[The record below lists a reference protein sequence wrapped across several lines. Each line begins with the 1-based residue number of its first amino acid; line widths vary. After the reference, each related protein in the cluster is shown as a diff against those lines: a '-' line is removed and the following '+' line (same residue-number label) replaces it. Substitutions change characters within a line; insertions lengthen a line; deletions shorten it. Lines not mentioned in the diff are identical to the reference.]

1 MTSCGALLRRS
12 LPLPRGQH
20 MAIFII
26 CKIRRSG
33 LSIDVVPLSIYMY
46 VILDHVLFSRVKHIE
61 GVGRENIWLSVE
73 VKSLSLS
80 LMKYESY
87 GVKHFISQ
95 NTWHHFLPT
104 LRFFS
109 PVDTSL
115 PWSPTALLNSSKSWS
130 LGGWTSGIIGI
141 LKIVQII
148 Q

>member
-1 MTSCGALLRRS
+1 MTSCGAYFCLSS
-12 LPLPRGQH
+12 LCGQH

-26 CKIRRSG
+26 CKIRRNG
-33 LSIDVVPLSIYMY
+33 LSIYVVPLSIYMH
-46 VILDHVLFSRVKHIE
+46 VILDHVFFSRAKHIE
-61 GVGRENIWLSVE
+61 GVERKNIWLSVE